1 MGNAAIYLLFRF
13 RFTEFVVH
21 LEQCTGHSASD
32 ALHQMCI
39 SWLYATEHAFDC
51 LYTASEKYVNL
62 LVPLWR
68 NEEQIQ
74 RHWMVLFPHTT
85 WIDGLL
91 YVTKPNETTKNQ
103 SKASGG
109 SSLVVCDSLSF
120 TISPFIQ
127 LAFFWVFFV
136 ILLVFGS
143 ILLVN
148 CSFDV
153 ISYLKMWNNRE
164 VAQNGCI
171 EIKFSCH
178 IMHDVAG
185 FAIWT
190 SKNSEHYRNFTLI
203 VRFMTR
209 EMNKLKKTYRLTLLI
224 RIKTSLWC
232 HTINFKR
239 IRLES
244 IQYTTLKQRKLYNR
258 YQFQF

>member
-51 LYTASEKYVNL
+51 LYTTSEKYVNL

-103 SKASGG
+103 SKASEG

-127 LAFFWVFFV
+127 LAFFLSLFCNFV
-136 ILLVFGS
+136 GFWINPFGKLL
-143 ILLVN
+143 
-148 CSFDV
+148 
-153 ISYLKMWNNRE
+153 
-164 VAQNGCI
+164 
-171 EIKFSCH
+171 
-178 IMHDVAG
+178 
-185 FAIWT
+185 IWCDFLFENVKQSRGGT
-190 SKNSEHYRNFTLI
+190 ERLYRNQVQLSYNARCGWF
-203 VRFMTR
+203 
-209 EMNKLKKTYRLTLLI
+209 
-224 RIKTSLWC
+224 C
-232 HTINFKR
+232 HLNI
-239 IRLES
+239 
-244 IQYTTLKQRKLYNR
+244 
-258 YQFQF
+258 